1 MSSFLSGLTGGRG
14 FGSFAGGLFGSTLGN
29 VASYGG
35 SGLGGALFG
44 GITAKR
50 QWKYA
55 QKQMALQQ
63 QYALEQMTK
72 QYEHELAN
80 SKALFDYENAYN
92 EPVKVFDRYR
102 QAGITPAGV
111 LGASGVG
118 VNATMS
124 SSPTGFAGVSTPS
137 AGSFLSGSLGAL
149 PAGVANPGLAIAK
162 QEAEIR
168 NINADTK
175 RIQGDT
181 HSVDWRASFDKLV
194 LDAQEHGVNVEK
206 YRADI
211 MKYDAVISENNAWLS
226 TMTVSY
232 DRDVKQAQYGL
243 LVEQYHHAKK
253 ENEYLARVIES
264 QLALNGAMVEYYEN
278 SADVQSALAGLT
290 QEEFVDAR
298 NTIQQKWNAP
308 VTFDIYDS
316 KGKVVGQ
323 ETTTIGEMSIYLAG
337 VEAEDSQ
344 LSRNLSKWRARSEK
358 NAFGYDVSR
367 GLLTALGILG
377 AAKASRS
384 GGKSPTPS
392 GYEEVKDAFNSSG
405 EFIGGTRVRRDYMP

>member
-1 MSSFLSGLTGGRG
+1 MASFLSGLTGGKG
-14 FGSFAGGLFGSTLGN
+14 FGSFAGGMFGSALGN
-29 VASYGG
+29 IASYGG

-63 QYALEQMTK
+63 QYALEQMSK

-92 EPVKVFDRYR
+92 EPTKVFERYLK
-102 QAGITPAGV
+102 AGVTPAGV
-111 LGASGVG
+111 LGSSGVG

-137 AGSFLSGSLGAL
+137 AGNFLSGSPGAL
-149 PAGVANPGLAIAK
+149 PASAANPGLAIAK

-181 HSVDWRASFDKLV
+181 HSVDWRASFDKFV
-194 LDAQEHGVNVEK
+194 LDAQEHGVDVEK

-211 MKYDAVISENNAWLS
+211 MKYDAVMSENNAWLS

-232 DRDVKQAQYGL
+232 DRDIKQAQYGL

-253 ENEYLARVIES
+253 ENEFLARVIES

-290 QEEFVDAR
+290 QEDLTDAR
-298 NTIQQKWNAP
+298 KTIQQKWNTP
-308 VTFDIYDS
+308 VTFDVYDS
-316 KGKVVGQ
+316 KGKVIGQ
-323 ETTTIGEMSIYLAG
+323 QTSTIGEMSVYLAG
-337 VEAEDSQ
+337 VNAEDSQ
-344 LSRNLSKWRARSEK
+344 LSRNLSKWKSRSEK
-358 NAFGYDVSR
+358 NAFGYDVAR
-367 GLLTALGILG
+367 GLLTALGIVG

-384 GGKSPTPS
+384 GGRSSTPS
-392 GYEEVKDAFNSSG
+392 GYEEVKDAYNSAG
-405 EFIGGTRVRRDYMP
+405 EFIGGTRVRRDYVP